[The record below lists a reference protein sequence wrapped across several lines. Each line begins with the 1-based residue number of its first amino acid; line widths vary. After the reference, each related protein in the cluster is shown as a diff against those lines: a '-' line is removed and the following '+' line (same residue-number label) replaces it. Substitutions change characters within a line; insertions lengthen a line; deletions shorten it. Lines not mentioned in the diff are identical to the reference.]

1 MKRQILHV
9 DVNNA
14 FLSWTAVEKLKKG
27 EKLDI
32 RTIPA
37 VIGGE
42 EASRHGIVLAKSM
55 PAKQFGIQTGEPLFL
70 ARKKC
75 PQIRVFS
82 SDFKIYRFYSNLLY
96 QLLLEYT
103 DQIERFSIDECFL
116 DMTFYLRNRTIYE
129 IAQEIRTRIE
139 QELGFTVNIGIAE
152 NKLLAKMAS
161 DFEKPDKIHTL
172 WKEEIPTKM
181 WNLPV
186 LELFMVGKKTL
197 PKLEKM
203 RINTI
208 GELASYPLE
217 KLVKEFGKFGKT
229 VWEYANGI
237 DDSQVCFE
245 QEKPKGI
252 GNSITLSE
260 DIGQEEK
267 LCQILLSL
275 CDQVAF
281 RLRKEELVA
290 EVVNVQIKTK
300 TFQVFSHQRKIET
313 PTDSTKEIYK
323 VAKELLKQVQ
333 KGRLIRLLGV
343 RVDHLSDKA
352 QKQLSLFDKTNSDK
366 QEKLDLTLDKL
377 KEKYGSGFIT
387 RGGKMQI
394 DSKIQYKDD

>member
-27 EKLDI
+27 ENLDI

-82 SDFKIYRFYSNLLY
+82 SNFKIYRFYSNLLY

-129 IAQEIRTRIE
+129 IAQEIRTRIK

-186 LELFMVGKKTL
+186 LELFMVGKKTF

-217 KLVKEFGKFGKT
+217 KLIKEFGKFGKT

-343 RVDHLSDKA
+343 RVDHLSDKS

-377 KEKYGSGFIT
+377 KEKYGAGFIT